1 MKKLLLLIS
10 LGFFGCTKLQQ
21 SQTVKLENLTAPE
34 VVKTFVQLSGAAK
47 TLKDKKTLLETSGG
61 NLRRA
66 FERMSDEEFKLTY
79 LSGQLKIEKVD
90 ILDTVIQNERAKV
103 RYQVAIE
110 NSQGTE
116 TTHETNEREAELKK
130 GPSGWVIELIR
141 LKGSDKIAFTRGM
154 IF

>member
-1 MKKLLLLIS
+1 MKKYLLLIS
-10 LGFFGCTKLQQ
+10 LLFFGCTKFQQ
-21 SQTVKLENLTAPE
+21 SQTAKLENLTAPE
-34 VVKTFVQLSGAAK
+34 VVKTFVQLSGTAK
-47 TLKDKKTLLETSGG
+47 AIEDKKTLLETSGG
-61 NLRRA
+61 ELRRA

-90 ILDTVIQNERAKV
+90 ILDTVIQNEKATV

-116 TTHETNEREAELKK
+116 TTYETNEREAELKK